1 MKNNVVLRRTSAR
14 AWMVLWKR
22 TLNTSK
28 NASRKNTFG
37 KMTSAKLKLWTLAI
51 VVAHKLGGGVL
62 TCEKPDLFLAPHP
75 PPPPLHLVSNYS
87 GYIWFIQDISGLYNW
102 FIQDITGLYR
112 IFLVSKGYNWF
123 IQDVHTGYFWFI
135 QDITGLHRL
144 FIVYTGF
151 FWFKCKIFLVHTGYN
166 WFI

>member
-1 MKNNVVLRRTSAR
+1 
-14 AWMVLWKR
+14 
-22 TLNTSK
+22 
-28 NASRKNTFG
+28 
-37 KMTSAKLKLWTLAI
+37 MTSAKLKLWTLAI

-112 IFLVSKGYNWF
+112 IFLVSTGYNWF
-123 IQDVHTGYFWFI
+123 IQDVHTGFS
-135 QDITGLHRL
+135 GLYR
-144 FIVYTGF
+144 I
-151 FWFKCKIFLVHTGYN
+151 
-166 WFI
+166 